1 MHLSQSLLVLYTKAM
16 FNIWP
21 YLLRLAISLYFI
33 YPHGIEVLQ
42 GAKKAKLAVFACIN
56 EYIPTTIA
64 FTLWHSFFVILG
76 ILILIWPRP
85 ILPLVVALIILSSQ
99 LYINFAQHSYT
110 VVNMLLFILVLVT
123 LALIIYHSRPQFR

>member
-1 MHLSQSLLVLYTKAM
+1 M

-21 YLLRLAISLYFI
+21 YLLRLAIALYFI
-33 YPHGIEVLQ
+33 YPHGIAMLAGV
-42 GAKKAKLAVFACIN
+42 KKANLAVFACLN
-56 EYIPTTIA
+56 EYIPKTIA
-64 FTLWHSFFVILG
+64 FTLWHAFFVILG

-85 ILPLVVALIILSSQ
+85 ILPLIVSLIILSSQ

-110 VVNMLLFILVLVT
+110 VTNMLLFILVLVT